1 MVLNIMRK
9 ILFLAIILFSRSS
22 LSDSSCPVDF
32 ILIEKG
38 NGSLELGLKN
48 NMSKPHEIQYDRLPW
63 VLSSGG
69 VELHVF
75 VDGKRIQQV
84 HGVGRNTLIL
94 KLGPKSSISSEV
106 NIGYL
111 SSLYSGISSDRV
123 SIAWEYSIP
132 NSEIFEKHCR
142 RFEGMLKSPP
152 T

>member
-1 MVLNIMRK
+1 MAK
-9 ILFLAIILFSRSS
+9 
-22 LSDSSCPVDF
+22 SDCPVEF
-32 ILIEKG
+32 FLIEEN
-38 NGSLELGLKN
+38 NGRVELGLRN
-48 NMSKPHEIQYDRLPW
+48 NMSEPHNIQYDRLPW

-69 VELHVF
+69 VEFHVS

-106 NIGYL
+106 DIGYL
-111 SSLYSGISSDRV
+111 SSLYSGISIDRV
-123 SIAWEYSIP
+123 SIAWEYGIP

-142 RFEGMLKSPP
+142 RFEGVLKSPP